1 MLNVSPRNVA
11 TAQAIEGEIKALG
24 ERRGNP
30 EKLSDDTKLIRQDFA
45 ELNGKRTDEIGDRR
59 GGDRKSKGKILPNDP
74 HEGKRTDEIAAQQSG
89 LVE

>member
-1 MLNVSPRNVA
+1 MANMPQGFRSDTPSANLQKVVSQSQAAEMLNVSPRNVA

-30 EKLSDDTKLIRQDFA
+30 DFKQDAIVQDFA
-45 ELNGKRTDEIGDRR
+45 QL
-59 GGDRKSKGKILPNDP
+59 
-74 HEGKRTDEIAAQQSG
+74 EGKKTIEIAAQQSG